1 MAYPHGVERKN
12 IPNPGFAEDDGTAD
26 PALAAALAAWQQDP
40 ATEPDLL
47 AALTP
52 SRLMVPIVALLGEV
66 EVGADGH
73 RHEKTSDMAVP
84 VVEAPD
90 GRRALPAFTSLAT
103 MAAWRPDARPA
114 PTVAPQA
121 AMVAFA
127 ERADTLLID
136 PAGPVA
142 YQLSGARLRAVAEN
156 RRYLPPHRDPEVQQA
171 LRTLLAAEPAV
182 TAAHLASAADADA
195 TLALVLADPAADPA
209 AVQALAARLG
219 PALAADPALR
229 LRLDR
234 GLQLAFLARSPDRSP
249 FYVANTNE

>member
-1 MAYPHGVERKN
+1 MERKN